1 MSRRLSLAIA
11 LLVLGSPIAFAQP
24 LPPQP
29 VRPSSETFAKA
40 EELFARDDLQQAEKI
55 YLRVLESAA
64 DDTRAASFD
73 RLRAI
78 YVRWARPDLA
88 VTIGLR
94 QLGEVRASKDA
105 RKLATLQ
112 YQVGASYA
120 RLAHHAE
127 AEKLLAEA
135 LASPLLDP
143 VDRLNATRLLAQTNE
158 QLGRADVARRN
169 WETLEEQTR
178 AAVDQGRLS
187 PADERTLE
195 WTLADRDVSDGKG
208 AAAVARL
215 TKLLAKPEV
224 RGNPEAQCETLYR
237 RVLARGPKAAD
248 ADTERDLTLAL
259 ALEQKIGDSL
269 MIGDLHAALAQVHQ
283 RRKEPDEA
291 ESHRKQAA
299 EAYTLVLKN
308 RSPDSASTSAM
319 GFWKL
324 QRLYQTASQFK
335 KALQLATAQKDA
347 WGVDHLLE
355 ARLKAD
361 FGGIAISTGQ
371 YAEAMPSLR
380 DAVRL
385 LDAQSPQNLKDLP
398 LALIHLA
405 DAELSAGDPPAARA
419 RAERVVEIYKNN
431 KLLGDPVLVEAY
443 HLAGSAA
450 AQSGQ
455 FTQAF
460 DAYREGTDLCAKL
473 GPVADPELSLLL
485 LQSALTYQA
494 QGEMAESL
502 RVCEQARAVCERF
515 AEPDSPSFAAFDAAQ
530 ANLCLNQGRLK
541 DAVVLSKRILERGEK
556 LDHGPFVIT
565 ALHCQALDQLNRR
578 KLDEAE
584 ASWKQVLER
593 QEASRQLVLIPRTW
607 NYLGLCAETRGDLPE
622 AEKRYREALERQK
635 RSPQTFPATHFIS
648 LWRLANILDRQ
659 KRGPEARA
667 LLEEALALVEKTRL
681 STFGDARQRASFFA
695 QFGPGIDQLVEWNLR
710 DHDWRGAFSAMARGR
725 SRTLMDQMMLCGV
738 DPRQHLEGP
747 RGKEL
752 ARRESELERTVAT
765 LRMRALSL
773 PPGENQVA
781 MADKI
786 LSEFDVAQ
794 QEYADVRR
802 EIFSASP
809 IYRSMADTSDP
820 GKILAT
826 LQEKALG
833 PKRILLA
840 YYIGQQYSYLVVA
853 SGGAKSLAVF
863 PLKVSS
869 KLAKSMVPPQAPTLA
884 AALENSRGLRGIR
897 VQAIQPPVDAPTAPE
912 PPAADPESL
921 SSNTAR
927 ALVDNY
933 LNFITD
939 PTVTTTRGLRVQ
951 SKEPTETLPVQRPQ
965 LLGDIFLPPGARKMI
980 RDSGAELVIVIP
992 DGPLHKLPLETLVLG
1007 TDKGPR
1013 YLLEEL
1019 PPVVYAPSSGIL
1031 AYLVDR
1037 PRTDKGPL
1045 SLLTVGNPDY
1055 PQAEPGAKVATTSRG
1070 NTSFVIGF
1078 RGQLPLLAGSM
1089 HESQVVSKYFPD
1101 RAVALSGPAA
1111 TEKAVVTAMRG
1122 KQVIHIAAHGFADDR
1137 FGNLFGALA
1146 LTPPAKV
1153 TSADD
1158 DGFLSLHEIYQLPLE
1173 SCELAVLSA
1182 CQTNVGPQQ
1191 PLESGVTLANGF
1203 LAAGARRVVASHW
1216 SVDDLST
1223 AQLMETFFQEL
1234 TRTYDRDHTI
1244 AAAESL
1250 KAARMR
1256 VRNEPRWAS
1265 PFYWG
1270 PFVVM
1275 GAPY

>member
-1 MSRRLSLAIA
+1 MRRSILAATLLLLASRAPLS
-11 LLVLGSPIAFAQP
+11 AQP
-24 LPPQP
+24 AAP
-29 VRPSSETFAKA
+29 RSESFQKAEDLFAK
-40 EELFARDDLQQAEKI
+40 DDLQQAEKL
-55 YLRVLESAA
+55 YVRHLETASE
-64 DDTRAASFD
+64 DTRTLAFD
-73 RLRAI
+73 RLRTI
-78 YVRWARPDLA
+78 YTRWSRPDLA

-105 RKLATLQ
+105 RRLATLQ
-112 YQVGASYA
+112 YQVGVAYA

-127 AEKLLAEA
+127 AEKLLSEA
-135 LASPLLDP
+135 LASPLLDA

-178 AAVDQGRLS
+178 AALDQGRLS
-187 PADERTLE
+187 AADERTLE
-195 WTLADRDVSDGKG
+195 WTLADHEVSQGKN

-215 TKLLAKPEV
+215 TRLLATPEL
-224 RGNPEAQCETLYR
+224 RSNAEAQCETLHR
-237 RVLARGPKAAD
+237 RVLARGPKSVG
-248 ADTERDLTLAL
+248 ADTERDLNDAL
-259 ALEQKIGDSL
+259 ALQQKIGDSL
-269 MIGDLHAALAQVHQ
+269 MIGDLHADLAGLHQ
-283 RRKEPDEA
+283 RRKGTQQAEA
-291 ESHRKQAA
+291 HRKFAA

-308 RSPDSASTSAM
+308 KSLDSAMTSAM

-335 KALQLATAQKDA
+335 KALQLAAAQKDS

-361 FGGIAISTGQ
+361 FGGIALSTGQ
-371 YAEAMPSLR
+371 YAEALPSLR

-385 LDAQSPQNLKDLP
+385 LEAQSPQNFKDLP

-405 DAELSAGDPPAARA
+405 DAELAAGDPAAARA
-419 RAERVVEIYKNN
+419 RGERVVEIYRKN
-431 KLLGDPVLVEAY
+431 KLLADPVLTEAY
-443 HLAGSAA
+443 HLVGSAA

-455 FTQAF
+455 FNEAF
-460 DAYREGTDLCAKL
+460 DAYREGIELCVKL
-473 GPVADPELSLLL
+473 GPDADPELSLLY

-494 QGEMAESL
+494 QGEMIESL
-502 RVCEQARAVCERF
+502 KACEQARAVCERF

-530 ANLCLNQGRLK
+530 ASLCLNQGRLK
-541 DAVVLSKRILERGEK
+541 DAVELSRRLLERGQN
-556 LDHGPFVIT
+556 LDHGPFLIN
-565 ALHCQALDQLNRR
+565 ALHCQALDLLNRH

-584 ASWKQVLER
+584 ASWKEVLKR

-607 NYLGLCAETRGDLPE
+607 NYLGLCAELRGDLPE
-622 AEKRYREALERQK
+622 AERRFRKALDRRKHASQ
-635 RSPQTFPATHFIS
+635 SFPATHFIS
-648 LWRLANILDRQ
+648 LWRLANVVDRQ
-659 KRGPEARA
+659 KRGTEARA

-681 STFGDARQRASFFA
+681 STFGDARQRATFFA

-710 DHDWRGAFSAMARGR
+710 DRDWRGAFSAMARGR
-725 SRTLMDQMMLCGV
+725 SRTLMDQMMLCGI
-738 DPRQHLEGP
+738 DPRQHLEGA

-752 ARRESELERTVAT
+752 VRREAELEKTVAT

-773 PPGENQVA
+773 PPGENQNA
-781 MADKI
+781 QADKI
-786 LSEFDVAQ
+786 MAEFDVAQ
-794 QEYADVRR
+794 QEYAEVRR
-802 EIFSASP
+802 EIFNASP
-809 IYRSMADTSDP
+809 VYRSMTDKSDP
-820 GKILAT
+820 GEILAT

-833 PKRILLA
+833 PKRALLA
-840 YYIGQQYSYLVVA
+840 YYIGQQHSYLVVA
-853 SGGAKSLAVF
+853 TGGSKSLAVF
-863 PLKVSS
+863 PLKVSG
-869 KLAKSMVPPQAPTLA
+869 KLAKGMIPPEPPTLA

-897 VQAIQPPVDAPTAPE
+897 VHAAEPPVDAPTTPE
-912 PPAADPESL
+912 PPSEPLAL
-921 SSNTAR
+921 SSFTAR
-927 ALVDNY
+927 ALVDHY

-939 PTVTTTRGLRVQ
+939 PTVTTTRGLQVRA
-951 SKEPTETLPVQRPQ
+951 KEPTEPLPVQRPQ
-965 LLGDIFLPPGARKMI
+965 LLGDIFLPAGARKMI

-1037 PRTDKGPL
+1037 PRPTNGPL
-1045 SLLTVGNPDY
+1045 SLLTVGNPEY
-1055 PQAEPGAKVATTSRG
+1055 PQAEPGTKVASTRG
-1070 NTSFVIGF
+1070 NTSFVVGF
-1078 RGQLPLLAGSM
+1078 RGQLPLLAGSL
-1089 HESQVVSKYFPD
+1089 HESQVVSKFFPD
-1101 RAVALSGPAA
+1101 RALTLTGKDA
-1111 TEKAVVTAMRG
+1111 TEKAVVSAMRG

-1146 LTPPAKV
+1146 LTPPTKV
-1153 TSADD
+1153 TSSDD
-1158 DGFLSLHEIYQLPLE
+1158 DGFLSLHEIYQLPLDQ
-1173 SCELAVLSA
+1173 CELAVLSA

-1223 AQLMETFFQEL
+1223 AQLMETFFGEL
-1234 TRTYDRDHTI
+1234 TSTYDRDHVI
-1244 AAAESL
+1244 AAAQAL

-1256 VRNEPRWAS
+1256 VRNEPRWAA

-1275 GAPY
+1275 GSPY